1 MTSHKFQKN
10 KVTTST
16 KPGFTMIEF
25 SLATAFIAFLLVS
38 IAIISSNIITIY
50 QKGLTLKAVNS
61 VGRGLTD
68 ELTTGI
74 NAAPSVDTKNL
85 CENHISNQYQK
96 SQSDCKDDHANK
108 FIFQNRVAPY
118 TKNKDTFDVQYG
130 GVFCTG
136 NYSYV
141 WNTYYAMNDDEEKD
155 KYKNAIR
162 VKYLPRGAKEGDY
175 ETTSAERL
183 LRIEDPTYRVCSAI
197 VTKDYQGYL
206 SDQND
211 HSVPSDFFN
220 GPDRLVIDIT
230 HLANG
235 RFNPISEPQTGFL
248 NSFDLDLQLYEFTVF
263 PISQDL
269 VTQRTFM
276 TGTFIL
282 ATERGN
288 INIHRAAG
296 EEYCNIEAIADA
308 DTGDEDGVA
317 TAGSILD
324 IGSEFNYCAINK
336 FNFAARTAGM

>member
-1 MTSHKFQKN
+1 MSKHKIQKL
-10 KVTTST
+10 TTST
-16 KPGFTMIEF
+16 KSGFTIIEF

-85 CENHISNQYQK
+85 CENHLSSNDGAAAIQ
-96 SQSDCKDDHANK
+96 DCKNDHAQS
-108 FIFQNRVAPY
+108 FIFQNKIGRSDKS
-118 TKNKDTFDVQYG
+118 TKKVQLG

-136 NYSYV
+136 NYSYI
-141 WNTYYAMNDDEEKD
+141 WNTYYAMNDDEED
-155 KYKNAIR
+155 DNYPNAIR
-162 VKYLPRGAKEGDY
+162 IKYNGGKVHK
-175 ETTSAERL
+175 AERL
-183 LRIEDPTYRVCSAI
+183 MRVEDPTYRVCSA
-197 VTKDYQGYL
+197 VVNENYDPLLETNDKGDYFDPNT
-206 SDQND
+206 SI
-211 HSVPSDFFN
+211 
-220 GPDRLVIDIT
+220 IDIT
-230 HLANG
+230 SLANG
-235 RFNPISEPQTGFL
+235 RANPIPEPQTGFL

-288 INIHRAAG
+288 INISRSAG
-296 EEYCNIEAIADA
+296 EEYCDINAIADA
-308 DTGDEDGVA
+308 DTDDDDGVG

-336 FNFAARTAGM
+336 FNFAARTAGV

>member
-1 MTSHKFQKN
+1 MIKYKFQRI
-10 KVTTST
+10 TTST
-16 KPGFTMIEF
+16 KSGFTMIEF

-61 VGRGLTD
+61 VGRGLID

-85 CENHISNQYQK
+85 CENHLDDIGAVD
-96 SQSDCKDDHANK
+96 DCRYDHAQK
-108 FIFQNRVAPY
+108 FIFQN
-118 TKNKDTFDVQYG
+118 KVQRISTNQKEQLG
-130 GVFCTG
+130 GIFCTG

-141 WNTYYAMNDDEEKD
+141 WNTYYAMNDEEEED
-155 KYKNAIR
+155 GYRNAIKI
-162 VKYLPRGAKEGDY
+162 KYLPRGVKDEESNY
-175 ETTSAERL
+175 ITTPAERL
-183 LRIEDPTYRVCSAI
+183 LRIEDPTYRLCSA
-197 VTKDYQGYL
+197 VVDSEYGAL
-206 SDQND
+206 LAQNETG
-211 HSVPSDFFN
+211 DFFN
-220 GPDRLVIDIT
+220 SNTINIT
-230 HLANG
+230 RLANG
-235 RFNPISEPQTGFL
+235 RSNPISEPQTSFL
-248 NSFDLDLQLYEFTVF
+248 DSFDLDLQLYEFTVF

-288 INIHRAAG
+288 INIHRSAG
-296 EEYCNIEAIADA
+296 EEYCDIEAIANA

-317 TAGSILD
+317 TSGSILD